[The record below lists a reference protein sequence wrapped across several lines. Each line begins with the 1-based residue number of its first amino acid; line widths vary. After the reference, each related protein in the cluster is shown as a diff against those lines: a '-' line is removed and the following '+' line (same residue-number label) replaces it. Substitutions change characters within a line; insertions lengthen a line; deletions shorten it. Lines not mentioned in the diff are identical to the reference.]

1 MNNKRIMFLNPKLN
15 RLLSAALLSAL
26 CLSNVNAQLS
36 KNPNKFLGNI
46 TTYGN
51 VNGGGIEY
59 SSLWNQITPENE
71 TKWES
76 VERTRGSYS
85 FNTAAYDYAKKNH
98 FLFKFHTLV
107 WGSQYPSWFTNQLSV
122 AERKSAIIKWMDAV
136 KSKYPDLEM
145 IDVVNEAVG
154 MHQQGNPLMK
164 ESLGGGGTTGY
175 DWLIEAFEQAHKRWP
190 DAILIYNDFNTFQYD
205 TDAYIDLVRT
215 LRDAGAPIDA
225 YGCQSHDVDNIS
237 KENLSNAMSKIQNA
251 VKMPMYI
258 TELDINVQ
266 DDQQQKT
273 QYQNIFPLMWEADY
287 CAGVTI
293 WGYVYGATWVDHSGL
308 YKDGVER
315 PAMTWLKEYMSS
327 DKAKT
332 AKSPFPGGKKQIS
345 LYIKPSSIKAT
356 RGDTLDITVRA
367 ELVDKNKSIDSV
379 KLFVNGVLDTIMTE
393 APYVAKYVPQ
403 ANGKYPLKAIVYS
416 NGVTYER
423 EGSFTA
429 YNPRSTYLSQ
439 PISLPGTMQAEYF
452 DKGGDGVT
460 YHDSNSQ
467 KEGDDGVY
475 RSDCEGVDIVKG
487 NGGWALGYTNTD
499 EWLEYTVDITKTGY
513 YYYNAVASS
522 GTTGSGFK
530 LSLNTDNGLVDI
542 TPNISVPQ
550 TANNDW
556 GTYRT
561 LTGKTLIPLEQGR
574 HIIRLTITGNSCNID
589 KVSFDHIQIDE
600 TLDLKISASPT
611 NTAKDYPT
619 LLSFTTID
627 PERDGALKS
636 IKVYVND
643 KQVAT
648 LTSRPFVLNYKP
660 TVLGDVKISA
670 SAVDTLKHES
680 NLTST
685 MIYVNQARTA
695 YASTSISGTL
705 EAENFD
711 RCAEGITYHDS
722 DSIDEGYARYRTD
735 NQGVDIIRE
744 SNGIYAIAYTVQGE
758 WLEYTVNV
766 KAAGTY
772 FIRPTVCFLNDSASF
787 RIGIMKDNVETPL
800 ATVTKPDGTS
810 LGTYSTLPPIY
821 FSDEIGDGQQTLRLT
836 ITGSGCKI
844 DNIQFRL
851 AYAAGVK
858 YITDDDINANGTR
871 YNLGGMSVDGN
882 QKGIN
887 IIDGKKV
894 YIVK

>member
-1 MNNKRIMFLNPKLN
+1 MFLKPKLN

-36 KNPNKFLGNI
+36 QNPNKFLGNI

-85 FNTAAYDYAKKNH
+85 FNTAAYDYAKNNH

-136 KSKYPDLEM
+136 KSKFPDLEM

-164 ESLGGGGTTGY
+164 ESLGGGGLTGY

-190 DAILIYNDFNTFQYD
+190 NAILIYNDFNTFQYD
-205 TDAYIDLVRT
+205 TDAYITLVRT

-237 KENLSNAMSKIQNA
+237 KENLSNAMSKIQDA
-251 VKMPMYI
+251 LKMPMYI
-258 TELDINVQ
+258 TELDINIQ
-266 DDQQQKT
+266 DDDQQKA

-293 WGYVYGATWVDHSGL
+293 WGYIYGATWVDHSGL

-315 PAMTWLKEYMSS
+315 PAMTWLKQYMAS
-327 DKAKT
+327 DKAKN

-345 LYIKPSSIKAT
+345 LYIKPSTITAS

-367 ELVDKNKSIDSV
+367 QMVDPDKSIDSI
-379 KLFVNGVLDTIMTE
+379 KLFINRVDVKDTILLTE
-393 APYVAKYVPQ
+393 APYVAKFVPTVE
-403 ANGKYPLKAIVYS
+403 GKYALKAIAYS
-416 NGVTYER
+416 DGKSYER
-423 EGSFTA
+423 QGSFTA
-429 YNPRSTYLSQ
+429 YPPRSTYASQ
-439 PISLPGTMQAEYF
+439 PISLPGTLQAELY

-460 YHDSNSQ
+460 YHDNDSQ
-467 KEGDDGVY
+467 NQGDASF
-475 RSDCEGVDIVKG
+475 RTSEGVDIVTG
-487 NGGWALGYTNTD
+487 NGGKAIGYTNAD
-499 EWLEYTVDITKTGY
+499 EWLEYTVDIQKTGY

-522 GTTGSGFK
+522 GTTGSGFR
-530 LSLNTDNGLVDI
+530 LSLKTDEGLVDI

-550 TANNDW
+550 TASSDW
-556 GTYRT
+556 SKYTT
-561 LTGKTLIPLEQGR
+561 ITGKTIIPLTEGR

-589 KVSFDHIQIDE
+589 KVSFEHIQIDE

-611 NTAKDYPT
+611 SSAVDYPT
-619 LLSFTTID
+619 LISFTTID

-643 KQVAT
+643 KQVTT

-660 TVLGDVKISA
+660 TVTGDVKISA

-685 MIYVNQARTA
+685 TIYVNPARTK
-695 YASTSISGTL
+695 YGNTSISGTL

-711 RCAEGITYHDS
+711 RCAEGITFHDS
-722 DSIDEGYARYRTD
+722 DSIDEGMARYRTD

-744 SNGIYAIAYTVQGE
+744 NGLVAIGYTVQGE
-758 WLEYTVNV
+758 WLEYTINV
-766 KAAGTY
+766 QSAGTY
-772 FIRPTVCFLNDSASF
+772 YIRPKVCFLNDSASF
-787 RIGIMKDNVETPL
+787 RIGIMKDYVETPL
-800 ATVTKPDGTS
+800 ATVTKPESTS
-810 LGTYSTLPPIY
+810 LNVYSTLPPIY
-821 FSDEIGDGQQTLRLT
+821 FSEEIDNGQQTLRLT

-851 AYAAGVK
+851 AYAADVK

-894 YIVK
+894 YIIK

>member
-26 CLSNVNAQLS
+26 CLTNVNAQLS
-36 KNPNKFLGNI
+36 QNPNKFLGNI

-85 FNTAAYDYAKKNH
+85 FNTAAYDYAKNNH

-136 KSKYPDLEM
+136 KSKFPDLEM

-164 ESLGGGGTTGY
+164 ESLGGGGLTGY

-190 DAILIYNDFNTFQYD
+190 NAILIYNDFNTFQYD
-205 TDAYIDLVRT
+205 TDAYITLVRT

-251 VKMPMYI
+251 LKMPMYI
-258 TELDINVQ
+258 TELDINIQ
-266 DDQQQKT
+266 DDDQQKA

-293 WGYVYGATWVDHSGL
+293 WGYIYGATWVDHSGL

-315 PAMTWLKEYMSS
+315 PAMTWLKQYMAS
-327 DKAKT
+327 DKAKN

-345 LYIKPSSIKAT
+345 LYIKPSTITAS

-367 ELVDKNKSIDSV
+367 QMVDPDKSIDSI
-379 KLFVNGVLDTIMTE
+379 KLFINRVDVKDTILLTE
-393 APYVAKYVPQ
+393 APYVAKFVPTVE
-403 ANGKYPLKAIVYS
+403 GKYALKAIAYS
-416 NGVTYER
+416 DGKSYER
-423 EGSFTA
+423 QGSFTA
-429 YNPRSTYLSQ
+429 YPPRSTYASQ
-439 PISLPGTMQAEYF
+439 PISLPGTLQAELY

-460 YHDSNSQ
+460 YHDNDSQ
-467 KEGDDGVY
+467 NQGDASF
-475 RSDCEGVDIVKG
+475 RTSEGVDIVTG
-487 NGGWALGYTNTD
+487 NGGKAIGYTNAD
-499 EWLEYTVDITKTGY
+499 EWLEYTVDIQKTGY
-513 YYYNAVASS
+513 YYYNAIASS
-522 GTTGSGFK
+522 GTTGSGFR
-530 LSLNTDNGLVDI
+530 LSLKTDEGLVDI

-550 TANNDW
+550 TASSDW
-556 GTYRT
+556 SKYTT
-561 LTGKTLIPLEQGR
+561 ITGKTIIPLTEGR

-589 KVSFDHIQIDE
+589 KVSFEHIQIDE

-611 NTAKDYPT
+611 SSAVDYPT
-619 LLSFTTID
+619 LISFTTID

-643 KQVAT
+643 KQVTT

-660 TVLGDVKISA
+660 TVTGDVKISA

-685 MIYVNQARTA
+685 TIYVNPARTK
-695 YASTSISGTL
+695 YGNTSISGTL

-711 RCAEGITYHDS
+711 RCAEGITFHDS
-722 DSIDEGYARYRTD
+722 DSIDEGMARYRTD

-744 SNGIYAIAYTVQGE
+744 NGLVAIGYTVQGE
-758 WLEYTVNV
+758 WLEYTINV
-766 KAAGTY
+766 QSAGTY
-772 FIRPTVCFLNDSASF
+772 YIRPKVCFLNDSASF
-787 RIGIMKDNVETPL
+787 RIGIMKDYVETPL
-800 ATVTKPDGTS
+800 ATVTKPESTS
-810 LGTYSTLPPIY
+810 LNIYSTLPPIY
-821 FSDEIGDGQQTLRLT
+821 FSEEIDNGQQTLRLT

-851 AYAAGVK
+851 AYAADVK

-894 YIVK
+894 YIIK

>member
-1 MNNKRIMFLNPKLN
+1 MFLNPKLN

-36 KNPNKFLGNI
+36 QNPNKFLGNI

-85 FNTAAYDYAKKNH
+85 FNTAAYDYAKNNH

-136 KSKYPDLEM
+136 KSKFPDLEM

-164 ESLGGGGTTGY
+164 ESLGGGGLTGY

-190 DAILIYNDFNTFQYD
+190 NAILIYNDFNTFQYD
-205 TDAYIDLVRT
+205 TDAYITLVRT

-237 KENLSNAMSKIQNA
+237 KENLSNAMSKIQDA
-251 VKMPMYI
+251 LKMPMYI
-258 TELDINVQ
+258 TELDINIQ
-266 DDQQQKT
+266 DDDQQKA

-293 WGYVYGATWVDHSGL
+293 WGYIYGATWVDHSGL

-315 PAMTWLKEYMSS
+315 PAMTWLKQYMAS
-327 DKAKT
+327 DKAKN

-345 LYIKPSSIKAT
+345 LYIKPSTITAS

-367 ELVDKNKSIDSV
+367 QMVDPDKSIDSI
-379 KLFVNGVLDTIMTE
+379 KLFINRVDVKDTILLTE
-393 APYVAKYVPQ
+393 APYVAKFVPTVE
-403 ANGKYPLKAIVYS
+403 GKYALKAIAYS
-416 NGVTYER
+416 DGKSYER
-423 EGSFTA
+423 QGSFTA
-429 YNPRSTYLSQ
+429 YPPRSTYASQ
-439 PISLPGTMQAEYF
+439 PISLPGTLQAELY

-460 YHDSNSQ
+460 YHDNDSQ
-467 KEGDDGVY
+467 NQGDASF
-475 RSDCEGVDIVKG
+475 RTSEGVDIVTG
-487 NGGWALGYTNTD
+487 NGGKAIGYTNAD
-499 EWLEYTVDITKTGY
+499 EWLEYTVDIQKTGY

-522 GTTGSGFK
+522 GTTGSGFR
-530 LSLNTDNGLVDI
+530 LSLKTDEGLVDI

-550 TANNDW
+550 TASSDW
-556 GTYRT
+556 SKYTT
-561 LTGKTLIPLEQGR
+561 ITGKTIIPLTEGR
-574 HIIRLTITGNSCNID
+574 HIIRLTITGNSCNVD
-589 KVSFDHIQIDE
+589 KVSFEHIQIDE

-611 NTAKDYPT
+611 SSAVDYPT
-619 LLSFTTID
+619 LISFTTID

-643 KQVAT
+643 KQVTT

-660 TVLGDVKISA
+660 TVTGDVKISA

-685 MIYVNQARTA
+685 TIYVNPARTK
-695 YASTSISGTL
+695 YGNTSISGTL

-711 RCAEGITYHDS
+711 RCAEGITFHDS
-722 DSIDEGYARYRTD
+722 DSIDEGMARYRTD

-744 SNGIYAIAYTVQGE
+744 NGLVAIGYTVQGE
-758 WLEYTVNV
+758 WLEYTINV
-766 KAAGTY
+766 QSAGTY
-772 FIRPTVCFLNDSASF
+772 YIRPKVCFLNDSASF
-787 RIGIMKDNVETPL
+787 RIGIMKDYVETPL
-800 ATVTKPDGTS
+800 ATVTKPESTS
-810 LGTYSTLPPIY
+810 LNIYSTLPPIY
-821 FSDEIGDGQQTLRLT
+821 FSEEIDNGQQTLRLT

-851 AYAAGVK
+851 AYAADVK

-894 YIVK
+894 YIIK

>member
-1 MNNKRIMFLNPKLN
+1 MFLNPKLN

-85 FNTAAYDYAKKNH
+85 FNTAAYDYAKNNH

-164 ESLGGGGTTGY
+164 ESLGGGGLTGY

-190 DAILIYNDFNTFQYD
+190 NAILIYNDFNTFQYD
-205 TDAYIDLVRT
+205 TDAYITLVRT

-251 VKMPMYI
+251 LKMPMYI
-258 TELDINVQ
+258 TELDINIQ
-266 DDQQQKT
+266 DDDQQKA

-293 WGYVYGATWVDHSGL
+293 WGYIYGATWVDHSGL

-315 PAMTWLKEYMSS
+315 PAMTWLKQYMAS
-327 DKAKT
+327 DKAKN

-345 LYIKPSSIKAT
+345 LYIKPSTITAS

-367 ELVDKNKSIDSV
+367 QMVDPDKSIDSI
-379 KLFVNGVLDTIMTE
+379 KLFINRVDVKDTILLTE
-393 APYVAKYVPQ
+393 APYVAKFVPTVE
-403 ANGKYPLKAIVYS
+403 GKYALKAIAYS
-416 NGVTYER
+416 DGKSYER
-423 EGSFTA
+423 QGSFTA
-429 YNPRSTYLSQ
+429 YPPRSTYASQ
-439 PISLPGTMQAEYF
+439 PLSLPGTLQAELY

-460 YHDSNSQ
+460 YHDNDSQ
-467 KEGDDGVY
+467 NQGDAGF
-475 RSDCEGVDIVKG
+475 RTSEGVDIVTG
-487 NGGWALGYTNTD
+487 NGGKAIGYTNAD
-499 EWLEYTVDITKTGY
+499 EWLEYTVDIQKTGY

-522 GTTGSGFK
+522 GTTGSGFR
-530 LSLNTDNGLVDI
+530 LSLKTDEGLVDI

-550 TANNDW
+550 TASSDW
-556 GTYRT
+556 SKYTT
-561 LTGKTLIPLEQGR
+561 ITGKTIIPLTEGR

-589 KVSFDHIQIDE
+589 KVSFEHIQIDE

-611 NTAKDYPT
+611 SSAVDYPT
-619 LLSFTTID
+619 LISFTTID

-643 KQVAT
+643 KQVTT

-660 TVLGDVKISA
+660 TVTGDVKISA

-685 MIYVNQARTA
+685 TIYVNPARTK
-695 YASTSISGTL
+695 YGNTSISGTL

-711 RCAEGITYHDS
+711 RCAEGITFHDS
-722 DSIDEGYARYRTD
+722 DSIDEGMARYRTD

-744 SNGIYAIAYTVQGE
+744 NGLVAIGYTVQGE
-758 WLEYTVNV
+758 WLEYTINV
-766 KAAGTY
+766 QSAGTY
-772 FIRPTVCFLNDSASF
+772 YIRPKVCFLNDSASF
-787 RIGIMKDNVETPL
+787 RIGIMKDYVETPL
-800 ATVTKPDGTS
+800 ATVTKPESTS
-810 LGTYSTLPPIY
+810 LNVYSTLPPIY
-821 FSDEIGDGQQTLRLT
+821 FSEEIDNGQQTLRLT

-851 AYAAGVK
+851 AYAADVK

-894 YIVK
+894 YIIK

>member
-1 MNNKRIMFLNPKLN
+1 MFLNPKLK
-15 RLLSAALLSAL
+15 LYLSAALLSAL
-26 CLSNVNAQLS
+26 CLTNVNAQLS

-85 FNTAAYDYAKKNH
+85 FNTAAYDYAKNNH

-107 WGSQYPSWFTNQLSV
+107 WGSQYPSWFTNKLSV

-164 ESLGGGGTTGY
+164 ESLGGGGITGY

-190 DAILIYNDFNTFQYD
+190 NAILIYNDFNTFQYD

-393 APYVAKYVPQ
+393 APYVAKYVPT

-600 TLDLKISASPT
+600 TLDLKISAAPT
-611 NTAKDYPT
+611 NTAIDYPT

-660 TVLGDVKISA
+660 TVLGNVKISA

-685 MIYVNQARTA
+685 MIYVNPARSA
-695 YASTSISGTL
+695 YSSTSISGTL

-744 SNGIYAIAYTVQGE
+744 NGIVAIAYTVQGE

-772 FIRPTVCFLNDSASF
+772 FIRPNVCFLNDSASF

-800 ATVTKPDGTS
+800 ATVTKPDGMS
-810 LGTYSTLPPIY
+810 LDIYSTLPPVY
-821 FSDEIGDGQQTLRLT
+821 FSDEIGDGQQILRLT

-851 AYAAGVK
+851 AYAAGAK

-871 YNLGGMSVDGN
+871 YNLGGMNVDGN

>member
-1 MNNKRIMFLNPKLN
+1 MFLNPKLN

-36 KNPNKFLGNI
+36 QNPNKFLGNI
-46 TTYGN
+46 TTRGN

-85 FNTAAYDYAKKNH
+85 FNTAAYDYAKNNH

-164 ESLGGGGTTGY
+164 ESLGGGGLTGY

-190 DAILIYNDFNTFQYD
+190 NAILIYNDFNTFQYD
-205 TDAYIDLVRT
+205 TDAYITLVRT

-251 VKMPMYI
+251 LKMPMYI
-258 TELDINVQ
+258 TELDINIQ
-266 DDQQQKT
+266 DDDQQKA

-293 WGYVYGATWVDHSGL
+293 WGYIYGATWVDHSGL

-315 PAMTWLKEYMSS
+315 PAMTWLKQYMAS
-327 DKAKT
+327 DKAKN

-345 LYIKPSSIKAT
+345 LYIKPSTITAS

-367 ELVDKNKSIDSV
+367 QMVDPDKSIDSI
-379 KLFVNGVLDTIMTE
+379 KLFINRVDVKDTILLTE
-393 APYVAKYVPQ
+393 APYVAKFVPTVE
-403 ANGKYPLKAIVYS
+403 GKYALKAIAYS
-416 NGVTYER
+416 DGKSYER
-423 EGSFTA
+423 QGSFTA
-429 YNPRSTYLSQ
+429 YPPRSTYASQ
-439 PISLPGTMQAEYF
+439 PISLPGTLQAELY

-460 YHDSNSQ
+460 YHDNDSQ
-467 KEGDDGVY
+467 NQGDASF
-475 RSDCEGVDIVKG
+475 RTSEGVDIVTG
-487 NGGWALGYTNTD
+487 NGGKAIGYTNAD
-499 EWLEYTVDITKTGY
+499 EWLEYTVDIQKTGY

-522 GTTGSGFK
+522 GTTGSGFR
-530 LSLNTDNGLVDI
+530 LSLKTDEGIVDI

-550 TANNDW
+550 TASSDW
-556 GTYRT
+556 SKYTT
-561 LTGKTLIPLEQGR
+561 ITGKTIIPLTEGR

-589 KVSFDHIQIDE
+589 KVSFEHIQIDE

-611 NTAKDYPT
+611 SSAVDYPT
-619 LLSFTTID
+619 LISFTTID

-643 KQVAT
+643 KQVTT

-660 TVLGDVKISA
+660 TVTGDVKISA

-685 MIYVNQARTA
+685 TIYVNPARTK
-695 YASTSISGTL
+695 YGNTSISGTL

-711 RCAEGITYHDS
+711 RCAEGITFHDS
-722 DSIDEGYARYRTD
+722 DSIDEGMARYRTD

-744 SNGIYAIAYTVQGE
+744 NGLVAIGYTVQGE
-758 WLEYTVNV
+758 WLEYTINV
-766 KAAGTY
+766 QSAGTY
-772 FIRPTVCFLNDSASF
+772 YIRPKVCFLNDSASF
-787 RIGIMKDNVETPL
+787 RIGIMKDYVETPL
-800 ATVTKPDGTS
+800 ATVTKPESTS
-810 LGTYSTLPPIY
+810 LNVYSTLPPIY
-821 FSDEIGDGQQTLRLT
+821 FSEEIDNGQQTLRLT

-851 AYAAGVK
+851 AYEADVK

>member
-1 MNNKRIMFLNPKLN
+1 MFLNPKLN

-36 KNPNKFLGNI
+36 QNPNKFLGNI
-46 TTYGN
+46 TTRGN

-85 FNTAAYDYAKKNH
+85 FNTAAYDYAKNNH

-164 ESLGGGGTTGY
+164 ESLGGGGLTGY

-190 DAILIYNDFNTFQYD
+190 NAILIYNDFNTFQYD
-205 TDAYIDLVRT
+205 TDAYITLVRT

-237 KENLSNAMSKIQNA
+237 KENLSNAMSKIQDA
-251 VKMPMYI
+251 LKMPMYI
-258 TELDINVQ
+258 TELDINIQ
-266 DDQQQKT
+266 DDDQQKA

-293 WGYVYGATWVDHSGL
+293 WGYIYGATWVDHSGL

-315 PAMTWLKEYMSS
+315 PAMTWLKQYMAS
-327 DKAKT
+327 DKAKN

-345 LYIKPSSIKAT
+345 LYIKPSTITAS

-367 ELVDKNKSIDSV
+367 QMVDPDKSIDSI
-379 KLFVNGVLDTIMTE
+379 KLFINRVDVKDTILLTE
-393 APYVAKYVPQ
+393 APYVAKFVPTVE
-403 ANGKYPLKAIVYS
+403 GKYALKAIAYS
-416 NGVTYER
+416 NGKSYER
-423 EGSFTA
+423 QGSFTA
-429 YNPRSTYLSQ
+429 YPPRSTYASQ
-439 PISLPGTMQAEYF
+439 PLSLPGTLQAELY

-460 YHDSNSQ
+460 YHDNDSQ
-467 KEGDDGVY
+467 NQGDASF
-475 RSDCEGVDIVKG
+475 RTSEGVDIVTG
-487 NGGWALGYTNTD
+487 NGGKAIGYTNAD
-499 EWLEYTVDITKTGY
+499 EWLEYTVDIQKTGY

-522 GTTGSGFK
+522 GTTGSGFR
-530 LSLNTDNGLVDI
+530 LSLKTDEGLVDI

-550 TANNDW
+550 TASSDW
-556 GTYRT
+556 SKYTT
-561 LTGKTLIPLEQGR
+561 ITGKTIIPLTEGR

-589 KVSFDHIQIDE
+589 KVSFEHIQIDE

-611 NTAKDYPT
+611 SSAVDYPT
-619 LLSFTTID
+619 LISFTTID

-643 KQVAT
+643 KQVTT

-660 TVLGDVKISA
+660 TVTGDVKISA

-685 MIYVNQARTA
+685 TIYVNPARTK
-695 YASTSISGTL
+695 YGNTSISGTL

-711 RCAEGITYHDS
+711 RCAEGITFHDS
-722 DSIDEGYARYRTD
+722 DSIDEGMARYRTD

-744 SNGIYAIAYTVQGE
+744 NGLVAIGYTVQGE
-758 WLEYTVNV
+758 WLEYTINV
-766 KAAGTY
+766 QSAGTY
-772 FIRPTVCFLNDSASF
+772 YIRPKVCFLNDSASF
-787 RIGIMKDNVETPL
+787 RIGIMKDYVETPL
-800 ATVTKPDGTS
+800 ATVTKPESTS
-810 LGTYSTLPPIY
+810 LNVYSTLPPIY
-821 FSDEIGDGQQTLRLT
+821 FSEEIDNGQQTLRLT

-851 AYAAGVK
+851 AYAADVK

-871 YNLGGMSVDGN
+871 YNLGGVRVNGN
-882 QKGIN
+882 QKGISV
-887 IIDGKKV
+887 IDGKKV
-894 YIVK
+894 YIIK